1 MSPSVCSH
9 VVLGKRHGP
18 RLPPSA
24 YRIPDHAPHSSLKC
38 WKVLDHGPHG
48 FPRIRDRDQ
57 NAFPHVLARPNIFSP
72 EYWRDSEA
80 RRFAFPSSWIQEAP
94 LKGLEGGDFGIY
106 IRKTLLRQ
114 MDAKRPRHGEGIPW
128 GRGGGWGPGSKNGCA
143 PAAPP
148 SPHGILLCTLILS
161 ISNGRHGVFSP
172 PPLWNRIS
180 PCFCGI
186 PFPHRR
192 GFVLC
197 FLRHPLPHAP
207 LRFCG
212 FPTVRA
218 GQSGRRTRPP
228 FCGTGWFSLL
238 PYTHTHT
245 SRLRECMAILSPNP
259 PPVEHD
265 GFPFCPETH
274 RHTHTTCLCMYGVLS
289 PHMLSC

>member
-106 IRKTLLRQ
+106 IRKNTI
-114 MDAKRPRHGEGIPW
+114 A
-128 GRGGGWGPGSKNGCA
+128 
-143 PAAPP
+143 
-148 SPHGILLCTLILS
+148 
-161 ISNGRHGVFSP
+161 SNGRQASKARGGDTVGAGGGVGAREQKWLRP
-172 PPLWNRIS
+172 GGPPLTPWY
-180 PCFCGI
+180 P
-186 PFPHRR
+186 
-192 GFVLC
+192 VMY
-197 FLRHPLPHAP
+197 
-207 LRFCG
+207 
-212 FPTVRA
+212 
-218 GQSGRRTRPP
+218 
-228 FCGTGWFSLL
+228 SL
-238 PYTHTHT
+238 Y
-245 SRLRECMAILSPNP
+245 
-259 PPVEHD
+259 
-265 GFPFCPETH
+265 FQ
-274 RHTHTTCLCMYGVLS
+274 
-289 PHMLSC
+289 